1 MAFDYHAQN
10 NNAASATALTEAH
23 NNYVQ
28 QLHAANGMVD
38 QYYKETLPQ
47 LLQELDDVYHDVS
60 AVVAETLVQG
70 ADVMALKSAEMS
82 RRYEKASNSPKQI
95 NPPQDLNAFVKTL
108 NIPDALTVSRHVFA
122 PPQPT
127 DPAQVSFDFDAA
139 HVAQWAGNIGDFWLI
154 IKSRFWTNFGA
165 KNAQ

>member
-47 LLQELDDVYHDVS
+47 LLQ
-60 AVVAETLVQG
+60 
-70 ADVMALKSAEMS
+70 VMTSL
-82 RRYEKASNSPKQI
+82 Q
-95 NPPQDLNAFVKTL
+95 T
-108 NIPDALTVSRHVFA
+108 
-122 PPQPT
+122 
-127 DPAQVSFDFDAA
+127 
-139 HVAQWAGNIGDFWLI
+139 
-154 IKSRFWTNFGA
+154 
-165 KNAQ
+165 